1 MQNEKG
7 VVEYSPE
14 QLNYFRLC
22 YVAFD
27 SAPAGLREIF
37 KREWDFRYERTPNG
51 QWKDTP
57 QNGRDFYN
65 RESRASRWKNARY
78 LAVIQNGDT
87 AEWDLSCLLFA
98 ILYSYSI
105 GTTLAPAVRKDVDD
119 IRQVRNEIAHI
130 TYAKMTD
137 DEFHTS
143 IDRVLN
149 SFLSLGLDTTEIQ
162 EIKNQTIFPMKEVES
177 LKKRACDLQAELGQT
192 ISDLRETKSTQ
203 VTLHSSAIFY
213 TCPRGTWAQ

>member
-1 MQNEKG
+1 M
-7 VVEYSPE
+7 EYSPE

-27 SAPAGLREIF
+27 LVPAGLREIF
-37 KREWDFRYERTPNG
+37 KREWNFLYERTPNG

-57 QNGRDFYN
+57 QNGQDFYN

-78 LAVIQNGDT
+78 LAVIQNGNT
-87 AEWDLSCLLFA
+87 AEWDLSCLLFS
-98 ILYSYSI
+98 ILYSDSI

-137 DEFHTS
+137 DEFHIS

-149 SFLSLGLDTTEIQ
+149 AFLSLGLDTTEIQ
-162 EIKNQTIFPMKEVES
+162 EIKNQTVFPMKEVES
-177 LKKRACDLQAELGQT
+177 LKKQACDLQAELGQT
-192 ISDLRETKSTQ
+192 ISDFRETKSTQ
-203 VTLHSSAIFY
+203 VTLHSTICCEY
-213 TCPRGTWAQ
+213 

>member
-1 MQNEKG
+1 M
-7 VVEYSPE
+7 EYLRE
-14 QLNYFRLC
+14 QLNYCKIC
-22 YVAFD
+22 YVTLNVVQ
-27 SAPAGLREIF
+27 AGLREIF
-37 KREWDFRYERTPNG
+37 KREWDFRYGSSLG

-57 QNGRDFYN
+57 QNGRDFYK
-65 RESRASRWKNARY
+65 RESGASSRKNARY
-78 LAVIQNGDT
+78 LAVIQNGNT

-98 ILYSYSI
+98 ILYSDSI

-149 SFLSLGLDTTEIQ
+149 AFLSLGLDTTEIQ

-177 LKKRACDLQAELGQT
+177 LKKQACDLQAELGQT

-203 VTLHSSAIFY
+203 VTLHSTICCEY
-213 TCPRGTWAQ
+213 

>member
-22 YVAFD
+22 YVVFD
-27 SAPAGLREIF
+27 LVPAGLREIF
-37 KREWDFRYERTPNG
+37 KREWDFLYGRTRNG

-57 QNGRDFYN
+57 QNGRDFFN
-65 RESRASRWKNARY
+65 RESRAKRWKNARY

-87 AEWDLSCLLFA
+87 AEWDLPCLLLA
-98 ILYSYSI
+98 ILYSDSI
-105 GTTLAPAVRKDVDD
+105 GATLAPAVRKDVDD

-149 SFLSLGLDTTEIQ
+149 AFLSLGLDTTEIQ

-177 LKKRACDLQAELGQT
+177 LKKQACDLQAELGQT

-203 VTLHSSAIFY
+203 VTLHSTICCEY
-213 TCPRGTWAQ
+213 

>member
-1 MQNEKG
+1 M
-7 VVEYSPE
+7 EYSPE

>member
-1 MQNEKG
+1 M
-7 VVEYSPE
+7 EYSPE

-149 SFLSLGLDTTEIQ
+149 AFLSLGLDTTEIQ
-162 EIKNQTIFPMKEVES
+162 EIKNQTIFPTKEVES

>member
-27 SAPAGLREIF
+27 LVPAGLREIF
-37 KREWDFRYERTPNG
+37 KREWNFLYERTPNG

-57 QNGRDFYN
+57 QNGQDFYN

-78 LAVIQNGDT
+78 LAVIQNGNT
-87 AEWDLSCLLFA
+87 AEWDLSCLLFS
-98 ILYSYSI
+98 ILYSDSI

-149 SFLSLGLDTTEIQ
+149 AFLSLGLDTTEIQ

-177 LKKRACDLQAELGQT
+177 LKKQTCDLQAELGQT

-203 VTLHSSAIFY
+203 VTLHSTICCEY
-213 TCPRGTWAQ
+213 

>member
-22 YVAFD
+22 YVVFD
-27 SAPAGLREIF
+27 LVPAGLREIF
-37 KREWDFRYERTPNG
+37 KREWDFLYERTPNG

-57 QNGRDFYN
+57 QNGRDFFN
-65 RESRASRWKNARY
+65 RESRAKRWKNARY
-78 LAVIQNGDT
+78 VAVIQNGDT
-87 AEWDLSCLLFA
+87 AEWDLPCLLLA
-98 ILYSYSI
+98 ILYSDSI
-105 GTTLAPAVRKDVDD
+105 GATLPTAVRKDVDD

-149 SFLSLGLDTTEIQ
+149 AFLSLGLDTTEIQ

-177 LKKRACDLQAELGQT
+177 LKKQACDLQAELGQT

-203 VTLHSSAIFY
+203 VTLHSTICCEY
-213 TCPRGTWAQ
+213 

>member
-27 SAPAGLREIF
+27 LVPAGLREIF
-37 KREWDFRYERTPNG
+37 KREWNFLYERTPNG

-57 QNGRDFYN
+57 QNGQDFYN

-78 LAVIQNGDT
+78 LAVIQNGNT
-87 AEWDLSCLLFA
+87 AEWDLSCLLFS
-98 ILYSYSI
+98 ILYSDSI

-149 SFLSLGLDTTEIQ
+149 AFLSLGLDATEIQ
-162 EIKNQTIFPMKEVES
+162 EIKNQTVFPMKEVES
-177 LKKRACDLQAELGQT
+177 LKKQACDLQAELGQT

-203 VTLHSSAIFY
+203 VTLHSTICCEY
-213 TCPRGTWAQ
+213 

>member
-162 EIKNQTIFPMKEVES
+162 EIKNQTIFPTKEVES

>member
-1 MQNEKG
+1 M
-7 VVEYSPE
+7 EYSPE

-27 SAPAGLREIF
+27 LVPAGLREIF
-37 KREWDFRYERTPNG
+37 KREWNFLYERTPNG

-57 QNGRDFYN
+57 QNGQDFYN

-78 LAVIQNGDT
+78 LAVIQNGNT
-87 AEWDLSCLLFA
+87 AEWDLSCLLFS
-98 ILYSYSI
+98 ILYSDSI

-149 SFLSLGLDTTEIQ
+149 ALLSLGLDTTEIQ
-162 EIKNQTIFPMKEVES
+162 EIKNQTVFPMKEVES
-177 LKKRACDLQAELGQT
+177 LKKQACDLQAELGQT

-203 VTLHSSAIFY
+203 VTLHSTIFCEY
-213 TCPRGTWAQ
+213 

>member
-27 SAPAGLREIF
+27 LVPAGLREIF
-37 KREWDFRYERTPNG
+37 KREWDFLYERTPNG

-57 QNGRDFYN
+57 QNGRDFFN

-98 ILYSYSI
+98 ILYSDSI

-119 IRQVRNEIAHI
+119 ILQVRNEIAHI

-149 SFLSLGLDTTEIQ
+149 AFLSLGLDTTEIQ

-177 LKKRACDLQAELGQT
+177 LKKQACDLQAELGQT

-203 VTLHSSAIFY
+203 VTLHSTICCEY
-213 TCPRGTWAQ
+213 

>member
-1 MQNEKG
+1 M
-7 VVEYSPE
+7 EYSQE

-27 SAPAGLREIF
+27 LAPARLREIF
-37 KREWDFRYERTPNG
+37 KREWDFLYQRTRNG

-57 QNGRDFYN
+57 ENGLDFYN
-65 RESRASRWKNARY
+65 RESGASSRKNARY
-78 LAVIQNGDT
+78 LAVIQNGNT

-98 ILYSYSI
+98 ILYSDSI

-119 IRQVRNEIAHI
+119 IRQLRNEIARI
-130 TYAKMTD
+130 THAKMTD

-149 SFLSLGLDTTEIQ
+149 AFSSLGLDTTEIQ
-162 EIKNQTIFPMKEVES
+162 EIKNQTIFPVKEVES
-177 LKKRACDLQAELGQT
+177 LKKQACDLQAELGQT
-192 ISDLRETKSTQ
+192 ISYLRETKSTQ
-203 VTLHSSAIFY
+203 VTLHSTICCEY
-213 TCPRGTWAQ
+213 